1 MASKLALF
9 VGCDCIWVVG
19 CSLWK
24 WGLFPVQKCVPL
36 GVPQGPVLGPFIFLV
51 MSKDF
56 SDNLTSNVI
65 CYADD
70 TRLHSVSD
78 SLLEC
83 GMNMSLRTLRYGFKR
98 IILSSMLKKFE
109 T

>member
-1 MASKLALF
+1 MEMGAFPSTEVYTHWMYHKGLCSGRLF
-9 VGCDCIWVVG
+9 
-19 CSLWK
+19 
-24 WGLFPVQKCVPL
+24 
-36 GVPQGPVLGPFIFLV
+36 FLV
-51 MSKDF
+51 KSKDF
-56 SDNLTSNVI
+56 CDNITSNVI

-83 GMNMSLRTLRYGFKR
+83 GINMSLRTLRYGFKR
-98 IILSSMLKKFE
+98 IILSSMLKKFK